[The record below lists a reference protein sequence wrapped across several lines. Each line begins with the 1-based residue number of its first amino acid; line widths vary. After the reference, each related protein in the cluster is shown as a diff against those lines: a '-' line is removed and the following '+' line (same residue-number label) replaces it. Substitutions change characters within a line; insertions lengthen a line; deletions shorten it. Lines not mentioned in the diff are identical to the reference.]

1 MKLERADKETL
12 GWGKITEEGSEMW
25 DANPVF
31 PQTPV
36 RWRDWCRIIF
46 YPKKFFLY
54 RYINKAFRR
63 EMVHRD
69 LTQPFRILD
78 VGCGTG
84 ATVIDF
90 KRAFGRRV
98 DVEGLD
104 VVRLQIEV
112 GNEKLKK
119 HAVNARL
126 HWYDGQAGSQFPF
139 SNNVFDAV
147 YTSDVLGHVPDV
159 ELWLAEVARV
169 LKPGGALAM
178 FAESELGKHAW
189 IRNYL
194 IKRGLNV
201 DPHVKF
207 HISLYSKGELKQFIE
222 EAGFEI
228 EKMYGAFW
236 ASFWVHPDE
245 FYHRLKHESLTTNQ
259 HEFMIL
265 KGINF
270 ALYNLK
276 KATHPV
282 STALCELYGLIEML
296 LIGRWLEA
304 QGYVILAKKKL
315 ETRLRPDLRRRAQV
329 EALRP
334 RGN

>member
-1 MKLERADKETL
+1 MQTENTL

-31 PQTPV
+31 GSIPV
-36 RWRDWCRIIF
+36 RPWDWARIIF

-54 RYINKAFRR
+54 GHIKKAFRR
-63 EMVHRD
+63 EKMQRD

-98 DVEGLD
+98 DVDGLD

-119 HAVNARL
+119 HAVNALL

-139 SNNVFDAV
+139 SDRVFDAV

-169 LKPGGALAM
+169 LKPGGTLAM

-194 IKRGLNV
+194 FKRGLNV
-201 DPHVKF
+201 DPHAKF
-207 HISLYSKGELKQFIE
+207 HISLYSKGELRQFIA

-228 EKMYGAFW
+228 EKIYGAFW
-236 ASFWVHPDE
+236 ASFLVHPDE
-245 FYHRLKHESLTTNQ
+245 FYHRFQDTDGHRFIFLRMLN
-259 HEFMIL
+259 
-265 KGINF
+265 
-270 ALYNLK
+270 ALLYRLK
-276 KATHPV
+276 KLTHPV
-282 STALCELYGLIEML
+282 STAAAELYGLVEML
-296 LIGRWLEA
+296 LVGRWVEA
-304 QGYVILAKKKL
+304 QGYVILARKSKVISRNTYPKS
-315 ETRLRPDLRRRAQV
+315 
-329 EALRP
+329 
-334 RGN
+334 